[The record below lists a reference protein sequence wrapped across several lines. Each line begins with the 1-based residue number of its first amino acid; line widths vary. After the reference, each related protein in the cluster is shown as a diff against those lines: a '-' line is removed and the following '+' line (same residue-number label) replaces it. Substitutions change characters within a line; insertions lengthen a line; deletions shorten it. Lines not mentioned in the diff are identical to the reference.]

1 MQDTMRIGAAAL
13 GGYVLGRTKKAK
25 TAITLAL
32 WLSGR
37 GRPSDMARDQAMK
50 ALQSKKGQELL
61 GQLRGP
67 VMSAGRQAA
76 LGVFESQAGRL
87 SDSLSRRTDA
97 LTAPAGEKAKKAS
110 KRSRRR
116 PDDDEDELSA
126 RRRPS
131 GRTPERSRRP
141 SRSRDVEEPEDE
153 YEDEASDEDAE
164 YEDEY
169 DDEYADDE
177 EEAEGG
183 RGRRLRRRGL
193 RGRPRDFAPP
203 RFLTAGDKEISNG
216 TSEDGRPRRKPDG
229 RPAQQSGDQAA
240 GPGGEAPVHSRLE
253 QADLEARR
261 RGYRHGEQTHRHR

>member
-50 ALQSKKGQELL
+50 ALQSKKGQELM

-67 VMSAGRQAA
+67 MLSAGRQAA

-97 LTAPAGEKAKKAS
+97 LTAPAGDKVKKAAGKRS
-110 KRSRRR
+110 KRSSGE
-116 PDDDEDELSA
+116 DDGQDELSE

-153 YEDEASDEDAE
+153 YEDDDDLADEDEDEQDEGYEDEYEDEDEDEDDEDEYENEYEDEEEDEEEDERADDG

-169 DDEYADDE
+169 DDEDYEDE
-177 EEAEGG
+177 
-183 RGRRLRRRGL
+183 RVSSRRR
-193 RGRPRDFAPP
+193 A
-203 RFLTAGDKEISNG
+203 S
-216 TSEDGRPRRKPDG
+216 
-229 RPAQQSGDQAA
+229 
-240 GPGGEAPVHSRLE
+240 
-253 QADLEARR
+253 
-261 RGYRHGEQTHRHR
+261 